1 MRRKT
6 MARFNATSK
15 DAAKRARAIAIEL
28 NQGAEQQ
35 SFHIRKTMILLA
47 IAMLGTAVASHAF
60 AAGRMGG
67 GLGLGGG
74 FQGGHM
80 SDRFTPPILDET
92 PTTPAP
98 AFNPSEPYTVL
109 QSPETAVSP
118 GSPGSVFGNE

>member
-6 MARFNATSK
+6 MARFNATST

-47 IAMLGTAVASHAF
+47 IAMFGTAVASHAF

-92 PTTPAP
+92 PSTPAP

-109 QSPETAVSP
+109 QSPETPISP